1 MTPVPIHP
9 IRVVEGLIVP
19 FDEVI
24 DDMEAGDE
32 RRRWLRRMRS
42 NRSASGRLRR
52 ARRTGSM
59 EEKSEWEFGVE
70 AGSV

>member
-32 RRRWLRRMRS
+32 RRRWWRRMRS
-42 NRSASGRLRR
+42 KE
-52 ARRTGSM
+52 ARREGSG
-59 EEKSEWEFGVE
+59 ELERHGAWRKKAEWEFVVE